1 MSSSFLGLN
10 ISLSGLFANQRALGV
25 TSHNIANA
33 NTEGYSRQRMDMTQ
47 YRPDTIPGLG
57 TLGVGVNVTAVQQIR
72 DLYTDY
78 KLRDETST
86 LGEWTARADTL
97 SQIEGI
103 FNEPSDSS
111 ITKLME
117 EFYSSIQ
124 ELSKNPENLT
134 ARTLVRQNTIA
145 LSDGI
150 NRMSTSL
157 KNLQSDLNFEFNNSV
172 DDINRIADEIVNMN
186 KIIYES
192 ELGTNGK
199 NNDVR
204 DQRNVLLDKL
214 SKFVEIDYNE
224 DSKGRFHLSVGGH
237 LLVSHFRADSLVVS
251 KRSVE
256 DKINEN
262 DNDDLYEVRWADGNK
277 LTTGAGRL
285 KGLKDMRDN
294 AAGDLKG
301 IPYYVAQL
309 DDFVDTFSSEINRIH
324 QQGYGLDGSTGTA
337 FFTINGMSTAQFEQ
351 YLRSEGLDEGPGVDV
366 TSAVLN
372 GITDDMDADEKTA
385 KLKENMENVLEAND
399 AYKDKSIRLVGDQYL
414 VVDKIKS
421 DELSIASDL
430 SDLNKLAASAS
441 DIDIPG
447 NNLNMK
453 NLLNTRHDQG
463 LYAWGAPEDFIKS
476 LVSNLGVDANQAN
489 NVVKNQKLLVNNFT
503 ITKESIS
510 GVSLDEEMTNM
521 IKFQNAYNANARMT
535 NVFDEMLDLLVNRLG
550 LVGR

>member
-47 YRPDTIPGLG
+47 YRPDKIFGLG
-57 TLGVGVNVTAVQQIR
+57 TLGVGVDVTAVKQIR

-78 KLRDETST
+78 KLRDETAT

-117 EFYSSIQ
+117 EFYSAIQ

-145 LSDGI
+145 LSDGV
-150 NRMSTSL
+150 NRMSKSL
-157 KNLQSDLNFEFNNSV
+157 KDLQRDLNFEFNNAV
-172 DDINRIADEIVNMN
+172 DDINRIANEIVGMN

-192 ELGTNGK
+192 ELGGNGK

-204 DQRNVLLDKL
+204 DQRNVLLDQL
-214 SKFVEIDYNE
+214 SEFVEIDYHE
-224 DSKGRFHLSVGGH
+224 DSEERFHLSVGGH
-237 LLVSHFRADSLVVS
+237 LLVSHFRADSLEVT
-251 KRSVE
+251 KRLPE
-256 DKINEN
+256 NKLNEN
-262 DNDDLYEVRWADGNK
+262 DNDDLYEVKWADGNK

-294 AAGDLKG
+294 LDGDLKG
-301 IPYYVAQL
+301 IPYYVNQL
-309 DDFVDTFSSEINRIH
+309 DDFVDTFSAEFNRIH
-324 QQGYGLDGSTGTA
+324 QEGYGLDGSTGVA
-337 FFTINGMSTAQFEQ
+337 FFTINGMSTAEFES
-351 YLRSEGLDEGPGVDV
+351 YLRTEGFNDGAGVDV
-366 TSAVLN
+366 TSAVMN
-372 GITDDMDADEKTA
+372 GVTDDMTYDERVDKI
-385 KLKENMENVLEAND
+385 NSNIENVISFNE
-399 AYKDKSIRLVGDQYL
+399 AYKDKAIRLVGDQYL

-421 DELSIASDL
+421 NELSISSDL
-430 SDLNKLAASAS
+430 SDLNKLASAAEVNEK
-441 DIDIPG
+441 PG
-447 NNLNMK
+447 DGRNML
-453 NLLNTRHDQG
+453 NLLNTRHNQKMYD
-463 LYAWGAPEDFIKS
+463 WGAPEDFVKS
-476 LVSNLGVDANQAN
+476 LVSNLGVDSNQSQ

-503 ITKESIS
+503 IRKESIS

-550 LVGR
+550 TVGR